1 MLSCQ
6 ISPALPSAGSPRS
19 PTLFSTHHHRRRRRR
34 RPSLSNAFKSEM
46 HLPFRPFQADFKARI
61 ACGNDEEEDE
71 DEDDVAGQPKRF
83 IQIPRQKYI
92 PVSKSELLDAIAMS
106 MFDTPEDARQFLD
119 VSSCLDSVLHA
130 EQKGILEEMRADY
143 SFFTAFATRKDGD
156 AYEDDTLCRVAI
168 ATRFQRA
175 LMGLLKDAQFEELS
189 TKDLMLVSALNTD
202 YLLTLPISV
211 DWKKASQ
218 SNAIIFRR
226 GYTTEKQKGLLLAEK
241 LDYIQSRLLQRII
254 FVISKPLA
262 KVASW
267 MFETIESSDSTQ
279 QIKDL
284 ANKMK
289 HRFLDVSDFQR
300 SYIHEDKNWGDKLQV
315 GSESVQEL
323 PIWVA
328 AQRAIAHYEA
338 FLSSNGPRGRLL
350 RKFLTWTGLAAP
362 APETQFELE
371 NDNNATDPYLRP
383 ILLSRISLGDIWKPA
398 AERWYGNDIWEALR
412 TSVSILFSQSILQE
426 AAFQE
431 LMLLYIKEMNE
442 KDVSAES
449 GVGLQLKIYKSI
461 PIPDLPV
468 IFPYKKLY
476 FRIIDSVRLDVA
488 TLLGLLAYI
497 INYKFE
503 DIRSAI
509 LFDAIAITAL
519 IVFAIRVVLGYKQ
532 TSDRYQL
539 LVNKT
544 LYEKTE
550 ASGFGSVHFLLDA
563 SEQQKFKEAILA
575 YAILL
580 RANNSQM
587 NCRQRIGDECERF
600 VYNMFKQQV
609 DMPVDKALETLL
621 RLGLATETYANGST
635 SLQAIPCPK
644 ACQALKERWNTFL
657 V

>member
-412 TSVSILFSQSILQE
+412 TSVSILFSQSILQ
-426 AAFQE
+426 
-431 LMLLYIKEMNE
+431 
-442 KDVSAES
+442 
-449 GVGLQLKIYKSI
+449 
-461 PIPDLPV
+461 
-468 IFPYKKLY
+468 
-476 FRIIDSVRLDVA
+476 VRLDVA